1 MDLDEYFNSHP
12 EMRDSV
18 TDDYIKSG
26 FVTFVG
32 RPNAGKSTLIN
43 TLVGEKIAITSNTA
57 QTTRHR
63 FRGVVNRESS
73 QIVICD
79 TPGIHKPKD
88 CLGEE
93 LNISALEAIK
103 DVDVICFL
111 IDATKPFGSGDKW
124 ILDQI
129 KCLKETKYLIVTKT
143 DIASSKQVL
152 EQIKAANDYCAF
164 DETIPISA
172 INFDNCET
180 LLDLI
185 EDKLEPGPAWFSR
198 DATSDVSEEVMI
210 AELIREPILRTCRD
224 EVPHSIGV
232 QIENMDYNKKSNVEH
247 IFARIF
253 VERDSQVGIIVG
265 KSGIRLKQIGE
276 TARKDIEK
284 FLKCKCNL
292 QLTVKVKKDWRYDA
306 NAIRKFG
313 YGE

>member
-1 MDLDEYFNSHP
+1 MDLDAFFDSHP
-12 EMRDSV
+12 EMRDNSNSE
-18 TDDYIKSG
+18 DIKSG
-26 FVTFVG
+26 FVTFIG

-43 TLVGEKIAITSNTA
+43 SLVGEKIAITSNTA

-63 FRGVVNRESS
+63 FRGVINRDNS

-93 LNISALEAIK
+93 LNISALETIK
-103 DVDVICFL
+103 DVDIICFL

-129 KCLKETKYLIVTKT
+129 KCLKVTKYLLVTKT
-143 DIASSKQVL
+143 DIGSPKQVL
-152 EQIKAANDYCAF
+152 EQIKAVNDYCTF

-172 INFDNCET
+172 ATLDNCDT
-180 LLDLI
+180 LLNLI
-185 EDKLEPGPAWFSR
+185 EEKLIPGPAWYSR
-198 DATSDVSEEVMI
+198 DAVSDVDEDIMI
-210 AELIREPILRTCRD
+210 SELIREPILHLCKE

-232 QIENMDYNKKSNVEH
+232 EIENRDYNKKTRVEH
-247 IFARIF
+247 IFARIY

-265 KSGIRLKQIGE
+265 RSGVRLKQIGE
-276 TARKDIEK
+276 TARSDIEK
-284 FLKCKCNL
+284 YLDCKCNL
-292 QLTVKVKKDWRYDA
+292 QLNVKVKKDWRSDA